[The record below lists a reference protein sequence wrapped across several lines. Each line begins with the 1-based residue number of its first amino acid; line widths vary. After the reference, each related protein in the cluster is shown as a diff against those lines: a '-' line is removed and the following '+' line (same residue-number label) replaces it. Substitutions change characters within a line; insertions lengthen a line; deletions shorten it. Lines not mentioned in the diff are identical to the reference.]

1 MELASV
7 PNNLVK
13 SVQAVRRFNRFYTR
27 KIGVLE
33 EGLLK
38 SPYSLT
44 EVRVLYELA
53 NRQQTTASE
62 LAANLALDAGY
73 LSRIVQKFEKLHFVD
88 RTRSKQDG
96 RQSLLELTQ
105 AGKKAFAPL
114 DSQSSEQVRKM
125 LANLSASQ
133 QVSLIKAMST
143 IQSTLEL
150 GDPVGTPYLLR
161 EHQPGDMGW
170 VVHRHGVL
178 YSQEYGYDER
188 FEALVAEIVGEFIK
202 NYDRR
207 RERCWM
213 AERDGEIVGSVF
225 LVKQSNS
232 LAKLRLLLV
241 EPSARGLGIG
251 RRLVAECIRLA
262 RQAGYKKVIL
272 WTQSELTAARKLY
285 QHAGF
290 KLVKQ
295 AAHESWGRDDLVS
308 ETWELKL

>member
-1 MELASV
+1 MKSASV
-7 PNNLVK
+7 PNNVVE

-53 NRQQTTASE
+53 NCQQRTAGNLGSE
-62 LAANLALDAGY
+62 LALDPGY
-73 LSRIVQKFEKLHFVD
+73 LSRILQKFEKLGLVD
-88 RTRSKQDG
+88 KQSSKEDG
-96 RQSLLELTQ
+96 RQTLLDLTPT
-105 AGKKAFAPL
+105 GKKAFSSL
-114 DSQSSEQVRKM
+114 DSQSSSEVREM
-125 LANLSASQ
+125 LARLSPSQ
-133 QVSLIKAMST
+133 QISLIKAMST
-143 IQSTLEL
+143 IQSTLEPR
-150 GDPVGTPYLLR
+150 DSAGTPYLLR
-161 EHQPGDMGW
+161 THQAGDMGW

-178 YSQEYGYDER
+178 YCQEYGYDER
-188 FEALVAEIVGEFIK
+188 FEALVAEIVAEFIK
-202 NYDRR
+202 NYDPR

-225 LVKQSNS
+225 LVKKSDS
-232 LAKLRLLLV
+232 VAKLRLLLV

-251 RRLVAECIRLA
+251 RRLVAQCIGSA
-262 RQAGYKKVIL
+262 RQAGYKKMIL
-272 WTQSELTAARKLY
+272 WTQSELTAARKIY

-295 AAHESWGRDDLVS
+295 EAHESWGRDDLVS
-308 ETWELKL
+308 QTWELKL